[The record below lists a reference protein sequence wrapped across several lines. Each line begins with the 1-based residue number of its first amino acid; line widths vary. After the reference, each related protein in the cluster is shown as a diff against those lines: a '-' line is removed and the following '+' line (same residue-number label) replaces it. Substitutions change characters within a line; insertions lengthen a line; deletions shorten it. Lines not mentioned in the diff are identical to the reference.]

1 MGPFKASVT
10 GSLERNGRIRS
21 IDVTARRYADGA
33 YVACVRVPAR
43 GGSTLHTVEVSPRE
57 AATVRELMRDTT
69 SQLRT
74 ALRAG
79 SQRDTVG
86 ALDVVG
92 HTYDVIGAIAPHAAR
107 PLVNASAFDIIGVD
121 WAALRREAQTRT
133 SGFNPL
139 GSSGAAV
146 GQGALAG
153 LATGGVEG
161 AVRGG
166 ANAIAGAVGLDLEG
180 INQWVGGINDA
191 REPQSIEA
199 FQERRN
205 RALRELAQVIAA
217 GTHPVGSDNWAGA
230 LRYHVSNRGITLP
243 EATALARDQGILAR
257 LPVETPYP
265 SNVSQT
271 TFAGPGAATML
282 AVLGYPAGLSVAEG
296 ASTGAAAAPAPL
308 RVSARDALT
317 RATSSEA
324 LLPAL
329 MPAILP
335 GVASV
340 QVAPTVAVPAQTAGA
355 ALGASELLSRA
366 LASLALERGS
376 SSRELADAAAVA
388 SAALRSVDAIAGARA
403 GDPRARAAI
412 RAAVNQGADRTARAL
427 RIGAAL
433 VGQ

>member
-1 MGPFKASVT
+1 MVPFKASVT
-10 GSLERNGRIRS
+10 GSMERNGRIRS

-69 SQLRT
+69 SQLHT
-74 ALRAG
+74 ALRGG

-92 HTYDVIGAIAPHAAR
+92 HTYDVIGAIAPHSAR
-107 PLVNASAFDIIGVD
+107 PLVNASAFDIIGFD
-121 WAALRREAQTRT
+121 LNSLRRELAGRT
-133 SGFNPL
+133 SGFNANTL
-139 GSSGAAV
+139 GSGAA
-146 GQGALAG
+146 QGALAG

-161 AVRGG
+161 AARGALGAIGG
-166 ANAIAGAVGLDLEG
+166 AMGLSPETAESIARGLAGVGPG
-180 INQWVGGINDA
+180 
-191 REPQSIEA
+191 EA
-199 FQERRN
+199 EWQPRRD

-217 GTHPVGSDNWAGA
+217 GTHPLGSANWLGAVRFHVGNA
-230 LRYHVSNRGITLP
+230 GITPQEGEEL
-243 EATALARDQGILAR
+243 EVNQAALATFPR
-257 LPVETPYP
+257 LTPYP
-265 SNVSQT
+265 FDRAT
-271 TFAGPGAATML
+271 GTFTGPGAASGG
-282 AVLGYPAGLSVAEG
+282 AGVAPAP
-296 ASTGAAAAPAPL
+296 APAPL
-308 RVSARDALT
+308 RVSARDALA
-317 RATSSEA
+317 RATSSDA

-340 QVAPTVAVPAQTAGA
+340 QVAPTVTVPAQTAGA

-366 LASLALERGS
+366 LAALALERGS
-376 SSRELADAAAVA
+376 SSRELSDAAAVA

-403 GDPRARAAI
+403 GDPRAKAAI